1 MTGPSPARR
10 CLGLPLGM
18 AGPVQGGAGRRGD
31 RDSSAPGWAV
41 MAGLVPDSSAPGR
54 AVMAGLVLG
63 QRGERGCRG
72 HGDSPAAAP
81 RVTASPGR
89 GTEPGLERAREG
101 CRAGPGVLDVAAR
114 ESSC

>member
-54 AVMAGLVLG
+54 GWRGLSRGSAGSGDAAGTGTALPRPLG
-63 QRGERGCRG
+63 
-72 HGDSPAAAP
+72 
-81 RVTASPGR
+81 
-89 GTEPGLERAREG
+89 
-101 CRAGPGVLDVAAR
+101 
-114 ESSC
+114 